1 VAALREEDSSA
12 AVVAGEA
19 LVAEAVVRPAP
30 VGARKESSDRGLGD
44 ACMWQGAVEHGSPSL
59 HYRVSALGA

>member
-19 LVAEAVVRPAP
+19 LVAITKAGAARAGMTNALARQSRRPP
-30 VGARKESSDRGLGD
+30 GLRL
-44 ACMWQGAVEHGSPSL
+44 ACAWF
-59 HYRVSALGA
+59 